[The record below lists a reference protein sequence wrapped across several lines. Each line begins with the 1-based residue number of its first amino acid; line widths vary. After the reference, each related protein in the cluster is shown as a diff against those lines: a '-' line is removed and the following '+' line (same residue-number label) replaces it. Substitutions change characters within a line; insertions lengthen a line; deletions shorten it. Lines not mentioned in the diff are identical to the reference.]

1 MKKRVLPYLLFSFL
15 LIASNAKAGDYSTGE
30 TGTNNN
36 NSSTESSSKSD
47 TAAKDDTVKY
57 TLSSQTIRS
66 LAVWD
71 VNDSLSWLPAYDI
84 YCKWDTNSIHY
95 HYSDAGWEDTTMLV
109 LHIETEN
116 PYTHPFMGE
125 VTSGFGYRRSRFH
138 YGMDINLETGDT
150 VVAAFDGKVRISKMN
165 KSYGNLVVI
174 RHNNGLET
182 YYAHLSKLLVEPGDE
197 VVAGQVIGLG
207 GNTGRSYGSHLHF
220 EVRYM
225 GKPIDP
231 NELID
236 FKEKRLLSDT
246 FCITKKHADDLG
258 VIKKGGAPSKY
269 SKGTTAYR
277 KGTGTATKKSTV
289 RYHTVRKGDTLSEI
303 ARRYGTSA
311 AAIAKK
317 NGISVKAT
325 LRIGMRLKV

>member
-1 MKKRVLPYLLFSFL
+1 MKRIFILYLLFSFL
-15 LIASNAKAGDYSTGE
+15 LIASTAKAGNHSAAE
-30 TGTNNN
+30 TDSNNNN
-36 NSSTESSSKSD
+36 NSTGSSSKSD
-47 TAAKDDTVKY
+47 SAAKDDTVKY
-57 TLSSQTIRS
+57 ALNPKTVHS
-66 LAVWD
+66 LLEWD

-84 YCKWDTNSIHY
+84 YCKWDTNAIHY

-109 LHIETEN
+109 LHIETES

-125 VTSGFGYRRSRFH
+125 VTSSFGYRRSRFH
-138 YGMDINLETGDT
+138 YGIDINLETGDT

-246 FCITKKHADDLG
+246 FCITKKHVDDLG
-258 VIKKGGAPSKY
+258 VIRKGGAPSKY
-269 SKGTTAYR
+269 ANKTSSTKKGSA
-277 KGTGTATKKSTV
+277 TATKKSTV

-311 AAIAKK
+311 SAIAKK
-317 NGISVKAT
+317 NGISIKST